1 MHVCGCGI
9 KNRRTSDHYV
19 SLVSIVEHAYISN
32 MSHLT
37 LICFGKFLFAFLAW
51 TASTFVV
58 AAEISSSASVNADGT
73 LRISGK
79 TVHLYGIYIPDTD
92 RTCSN
97 NRSPAICGSRAV
109 LALEFKIDGFV
120 RCDILKQNDDRS
132 VVGWCRVKSGSFS
145 EGEDLSAYLLQ
156 LGWAVALP
164 DAPFEYQTME
174 KIARNQ
180 QVGVWGLPVDNIA
193 PR

>member
-1 MHVCGCGI
+1 ML
-9 KNRRTSDHYV
+9 RTLNLSFHTLFLLLVFATSTPV
-19 SLVSIVEHAYISN
+19 SAR
-32 MSHLT
+32 
-37 LICFGKFLFAFLAW
+37 
-51 TASTFVV
+51 
-58 AAEISSSASVNADGT
+58 EISSSASVNEDGS
-73 LRISGK
+73 LRIAGK

-92 RTCSN
+92 RTCSSN
-97 NRSPAICGSRAV
+97 SRPTVCGSRAV

-120 RCDILKQNDDRS
+120 RCDILKENADRS

-156 LGWAVALP
+156 RGWAVALP

-180 QVGVWGLPVDNIA
+180 QVGVWGLPVDSIG